1 MTTNYEYADDE
12 DDTLDNND
20 GGITQLRKVNRA
32 LEKRAKELEKELMGI
47 KTQTRQRTIKD
58 VLQARGANP
67 KIAAFIPA
75 DIDASEDAVSAWLTE
90 YGDVFGFNPEATT
103 EEQKPAQDLTAN
115 QRISN
120 VISTGQVPTIDE
132 DALSKIMAAAGP
144 EALDQILGIQR

>member
-1 MTTNYEYADDE
+1 MATNYEYDDE
-12 DDTLDNND
+12 DDDFETESTDVVK
-20 GGITQLRKVNRA
+20 QLRKVNRT
-32 LEKRAKELEKELMGI
+32 LEKRLKDLEAEANSL

-75 DIDASEDAVSAWLTE
+75 DIDPSEDAVSAWLTE
-90 YGDVFGFNPEATT
+90 YGDVFGYNPEATQ
-103 EEQKPAQDLTAN
+103 EEQAPTKDLSAN

-120 VISTGQVPTIDE
+120 VISTGQAPTIDE
-132 DALSKIMAAAGP
+132 DALSKIMAAGGP